1 MNQYDESIDDTF
13 SSPFLKAADLPDEG
27 LAVEISEVDFQIFGK
42 GADREKKPILSL
54 DGHNKMLVLNKT
66 NARTIA
72 KVVGSPRYAEWV
84 GKRITLVRADVEFA
98 GDMVEAIRVKSR

>member
-1 MNQYDESIDDTF
+1 
-13 SSPFLKAADLPDEG
+13 
-27 LAVEISEVDFQIFGK
+27 
-42 GADREKKPILSL
+42 
-54 DGHNKMLVLNKT
+54 MLVLNKT